1 MYLTVGARVQIADK
15 YYAGDEMAKVA
26 AGASYQITDSFGL
39 SVSAAAKLL
48 KENSPTI
55 QAGVGVNVGLTDV
68 LGLEA
73 DVRWLGDLEASE
85 HTISFCVGLDWAMS
99 SNGSLGIGFQG
110 STNGNGFFA
119 SAGKDSALKAAKSD
133 AFCFAVPVLFGF
145 WF

>member
-1 MYLTVGARVQIADK
+1 
-15 YYAGDEMAKVA
+15 MAKVA